1 MSVRV
6 DPLLLHADAKIVA
19 PPTQRAC
26 EDRTFGL
33 PWGLHAAY
41 FGMFLAYLGI
51 MGLGFPH
58 PEMILPMAIFVL
70 FTAAFYV
77 VPMLWATMQP
87 ANASKAMTLGQLM
100 SRGIAVHTGH
110 SSGGAAVAQ
119 VLVLPVLI
127 LFWGIAVVIIAA
139 LV

>member
-6 DPLLLHADAKIVA
+6 DPRLLHADVRIVA
-19 PPTQRAC
+19 PPLQRAC

-33 PWGLHAAY
+33 
-41 FGMFLAYLGI
+41 FLAYLGI
-51 MGLGFPH
+51 MGLGFMGLGFPH
-58 PEMILPMAIFVL
+58 PQMILPMAIFAF

-87 ANASKAMTLGQLM
+87 AHQSKAMTFGELM
-100 SRGIAVHTGH
+100 SRGIDVETGH
-110 SSGGAAVAQ
+110 SSGGAVVAQ

-127 LFWGIAVVIIAA
+127 LLWGVAAVTIAA

>member
-19 PPTQRAC
+19 PPMQRAC

-41 FGMFLAYLGI
+41 FGLFLSYLGI

-58 PEMILPMAIFVL
+58 PEMILPMVIFAF

-87 ANASKAMTLGQLM
+87 ANASKAMTIAQLLA
-100 SRGIAVHTGH
+100 RGIDVETGH
-110 SSGGAAVAQ
+110 SRGGAAVAQ

-127 LFWGIAVVIIAA
+127 LFWGIAAVTIAA

>member
-6 DPLLLHADAKIVA
+6 DPRLLHADVQIVA
-19 PPTQRAC
+19 PPLQRAC

-58 PEMILPMAIFVL
+58 PQMILPMAIFAF

-77 VPMLWATMQP
+77 VPMLWATIQP
-87 ANASKAMTLGQLM
+87 AHQSKAMTFGELM
-100 SRGIAVHTGH
+100 SRGIDVETGH
-110 SSGGAAVAQ
+110 SSGGAVVAQ

-127 LFWGIAVVIIAA
+127 LLWGVAAVTIAA

>member
-6 DPLLLHADAKIVA
+6 DPKLLRAEARLV
-19 PPTQRAC
+19 PPPVQRAC

-51 MGLGFPH
+51 MAIGFPH
-58 PEMILPMAIFVL
+58 PEMVLPMAIFVL
-70 FTAAFYV
+70 FTVAFYV
-77 VPMLWATMQP
+77 LPMLWAVMAP
-87 ANASKAMTLGQLM
+87 ANASKAMSIDELL

-110 SSGGAAVAQ
+110 CDGGAAVAQ

-127 LFWGIAVVIIAA
+127 LLWGMAVVTIAA

>member
-6 DPLLLHADAKIVA
+6 DSKLLVAEARIVPA
-19 PPTQRAC
+19 PVQRAC

-41 FGMFLAYLGI
+41 FGLFLTYLGV
-51 MGLGFPH
+51 MAVGFPH
-58 PEMILPMAIFVL
+58 PEMVLPMAVFVV
-70 FTAAFYV
+70 FTAAFYI
-77 VPMLWATMQP
+77 VPMLWAVMKP
-87 ANASKAMTLGQLM
+87 DHGSRAISMAQLM
-100 SRGIAVHTGH
+100 ARGISVETGH

-127 LFWGIAVVIIAA
+127 LFWGLAVVTIAA